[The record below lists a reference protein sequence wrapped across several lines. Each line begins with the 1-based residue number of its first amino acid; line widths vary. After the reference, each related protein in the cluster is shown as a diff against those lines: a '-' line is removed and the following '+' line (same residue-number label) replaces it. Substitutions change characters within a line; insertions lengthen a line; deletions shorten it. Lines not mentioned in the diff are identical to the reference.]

1 MAILLMSASG
11 GKASEGAEGQ
21 VKEGQPVPESASNCW
36 ITPTVQMTPTC
47 QQAQAKG
54 TQVTHCLASM
64 CVRASVC
71 VCVPAL
77 LGSECLIPFKKG
89 TIEGC

>member
-1 MAILLMSASG
+1 MAILLISASG

-36 ITPTVQMTPTC
+36 IKPTVQMIPTC
-47 QQAQAKG
+47 QQAQARG
-54 TQVTHCLASM
+54 TQATHCLASR
-64 CVRASVC
+64 CVSVC
-71 VCVPAL
+71 VYAHARVGA
-77 LGSECLIPFKKG
+77 ECLIPFKKG